1 MSLLRPRFRRTAAA
15 VGLAASL
22 LGAALAGTSVAAPTA
37 PAALPAPAST
47 PGLSEFGA
55 CLSGHGQGSVVL
67 LVDQS
72 GSMRQ
77 TDPDQGRVKA
87 ATYLVDRLSSFAGR
101 SGVTLDVRVAG
112 FADDY
117 HPVGDWTTLT
127 ASTKDAVSASV
138 RTVGADLRDYDTDYW
153 NALNGARQD
162 LVDHDSSGCRA
173 VAWLS
178 DGEFDLD
185 VRDSDT
191 ARHDYGE
198 TKGYATGADLSSESG
213 VQQAE
218 QAGRGDLC
226 RPTGLAD
233 QVRSSGVTLIGI
245 GLSGPG
251 PQPDFT
257 LMRRVS
263 QGGGSN
269 AAAAGLEQCGNV
281 SSPSGVFYPVSS
293 LDTLLMAFDSVSTPG
308 DTVQSQS
315 VSICQG
321 SACSAGEFS
330 FVLDGTLDAVHVMA
344 SSDAPGLD
352 AYLYAPGATQPL
364 VVKAGQSSPAGT
376 GVDATW
382 LTPGTFQA
390 DLDSTKVPTWD
401 GQWRLAFVDPSSA
414 SQNQQIHVNV
424 HLSSP
429 LTLSWTD
436 LDKAELRQGE
446 SVGDVNLALLD
457 HVGGQ
462 AVPASRVKGSVT
474 MSVSLKDSAGNEHEL
489 WSGTDVTALGAPVTV
504 ALPPDTAI
512 GSATLTTS
520 VTVTTASTTLPDG
533 STVPGT
539 ALTPTEAAQDV
550 TVLAP
555 VNFPAVTGQAAF
567 PTLEDEL
574 SGATELTV
582 SGPGCVW
589 LSSGEPTLTG
599 APADAGSVSV
609 SSPASSP
616 DTCVKVAD
624 GATATLPVTLAVQGH
639 ANGALSGTL
648 AVTLAPDDA
657 PDRAQTVQV
666 PFSAEMRR
674 PLNVATTWTTFVLVL
689 LAGVLIPLALLYV
702 LKFLTGRIPRGPLD
716 TATRVVEVP
725 AQGGAVTIRVPSN
738 EVTMLSLRGRSRQLT
753 VGSYEFRVRT
763 GLLPT
768 SAPTVELVSPDVP
781 SVCGA
786 DPGARRG
793 HAVLPL
799 GVRGNW
805 VAVLDQP
812 DSPRHVTVVALAATS
827 KGNQALQQV
836 LDDAGRHLA
845 DRVASIAPQDAGQGD
860 DAGSQDPGF
869 GSGSGSTGP
878 STSSA
883 SFGTGSSGSGF
894 GSGSTGWGSGG
905 SSGSSS
911 SGSGWGS
918 GGSSGSGFGSGSTGW
933 GSGGSSGSSSGW
945 GSGAGSASS
954 GSGWGSGGSTSS
966 STSSGF
972 GSGASGSGWGSG
984 GSSGTSGSSGW
995 GSGSASSG
1003 FGSGSGSSGP
1013 DPSSGFGSGSSGS
1026 GWGSGSSGTTPPPA
1040 TF

>member
-22 LGAALAGTSVAAPTA
+22 LGAALAGTSAAA
-37 PAALPAPAST
+37 PAAPAPPAPAST

-117 HPVGDWTTLT
+117 HPVGEWTALT

-138 RTVGADLRDYDTDYW
+138 RTVGADLKDYDTDYW

-185 VRDSDT
+185 VRDSDA

-860 DAGSQDPGF
+860 DARSQDPGF
-869 GSGSGSTGP
+869 GSGSTGP

-918 GGSSGSGFGSGSTGW
+918 GGSSGSGFGSGSGSSGS

-954 GSGWGSGGSTSS
+954 GSGWGSGGSTGS

-972 GSGASGSGWGSG
+972 GSGASGSGWGS
-984 GSSGTSGSSGW
+984 SGS
-995 GSGSASSG
+995 SGSASSG
-1003 FGSGSGSSGP
+1003 SGWGSGSSGP
-1013 DPSSGFGSGSSGS
+1013 DPSSGS

>member
-22 LGAALAGTSVAAPTA
+22 LGAALAGTSLAAPVVS
-37 PAALPAPAST
+37 PAAPPAPAST

-117 HPVGDWTTLT
+117 HPVGDWTALT

-138 RTVGADLRDYDTDYW
+138 RTVGADLKDYDTDYW

-185 VRDSDT
+185 VRDSDA

-753 VGSYEFRVRT
+753 VGPYEFRVRT

-812 DSPRHVTVVALAATS
+812 DSPRHVNVVALAATS

-869 GSGSGSTGP
+869 GSGSTGP

-905 SSGSSS
+905 SSGSAS

-918 GGSSGSGFGSGSTGW
+918 GGSSGSGFGSGNGSSGS

-954 GSGWGSGGSTSS
+954 GSGWGSGGSTGS

-972 GSGASGSGWGSG
+972 GSGASGSGWGS
-984 GSSGTSGSSGW
+984 SGS
-995 GSGSASSG
+995 SGSASSG
-1003 FGSGSGSSGP
+1003 SGWGSGSSGP
-1013 DPSSGFGSGSSGS
+1013 DPSSGS

>member
-22 LGAALAGTSVAAPTA
+22 LGAALAGTSAAAPTA
-37 PAALPAPAST
+37 PAAPPAPAST

-138 RTVGADLRDYDTDYW
+138 RTVGADLKDYDTDYW

-185 VRDSDT
+185 VRDSDA

-251 PQPDFT
+251 SQPDFT

-489 WSGTDVTALGAPVTV
+489 WSGTDVAALGAPVTV
-504 ALPPDTAI
+504 ALPPD
-512 GSATLTTS
+512 
-520 VTVTTASTTLPDG
+520 VTTASTTLPDG

-793 HAVLPL
+793 RAVLPL

-860 DAGSQDPGF
+860 DARSQDPGF
-869 GSGSGSTGP
+869 GSGSTGP

-883 SFGTGSSGSGF
+883 SFGTGSGSSGS
-894 GSGSTGWGSGG
+894 GWGSG
-905 SSGSSS
+905 SGSGWGSGS

-918 GGSSGSGFGSGSTGW
+918 GGSSGSGFGSGS
-933 GSGGSSGSSSGW
+933 GSSGS
-945 GSGAGSASS
+945 GAS
-954 GSGWGSGGSTSS
+954 GSGWGSGGSTGS

-972 GSGASGSGWGSG
+972 GSGASGSGWGTG
-984 GSSGTSGSSGW
+984 GSSGSGW
-995 GSGSASSG
+995 
-1003 FGSGSGSSGP
+1003 GSGSSGP
-1013 DPSSGFGSGSSGS
+1013 DPSSGQGFGSGSSGS
-1026 GWGSGSSGTTPPPA
+1026 GWGSGSSGATPPPA

>member
-22 LGAALAGTSVAAPTA
+22 LGAALAGTSLAAPVVSPTA
-37 PAALPAPAST
+37 PSAPAST

-117 HPVGDWTTLT
+117 HPVGDWTALT

-138 RTVGADLRDYDTDYW
+138 RTVGADLKDYDTDYW

-185 VRDSDT
+185 VRDSDA

-869 GSGSGSTGP
+869 GSGSTGP

-905 SSGSSS
+905 SSGSAS

-918 GGSSGSGFGSGSTGW
+918 GGSSGSGFGSGNGSSGS

-954 GSGWGSGGSTSS
+954 GSGWGSGGSTGS

-972 GSGASGSGWGSG
+972 GSGASGSGWGSS
-984 GSSGTSGSSGW
+984 GSSGAASAGAGW
-995 GSGSASSG
+995 GSGSA
-1003 FGSGSGSSGP
+1003 GP
-1013 DPSSGFGSGSSGS
+1013 DPSSGS

>member
-22 LGAALAGTSVAAPTA
+22 LGAALAGTSVAAPAA
-37 PAALPAPAST
+37 PSAPAST

-138 RTVGADLRDYDTDYW
+138 RTVGADLKDYDTDYW

-185 VRDSDT
+185 VRDSDA

-753 VGSYEFRVRT
+753 VGPYEFRVRT

-911 SGSGWGS
+911 
-918 GGSSGSGFGSGSTGW
+918 
-933 GSGGSSGSSSGW
+933 GW

-984 GSSGTSGSSGW
+984 GSTGSST
-995 GSGSASSG
+995 SSG
-1003 FGSGSGSSGP
+1003 FGSGASGSGWGTGGSSGSGWGSGSSGP

-1026 GWGSGSSGTTPPPA
+1026 GASGSGWGSGSSGATPPPA